1 MPARRQ
7 AGVPWEP
14 LAVWTLYGFV
24 ASEVFATY
32 ARLPLRELYHVSG
45 TGRIAGLGRVLVFL
59 NWPTALVALAILPL
73 VGGRHR
79 VVAVV
84 AGLLCAGIFWPGMVD
99 QADLDAKWP
108 NVVPATGVLFTLGL
122 TLWAVR
128 DGITP
133 RAPVRGD
140 AVRAIAAA
148 VLVLVSLPWIAADLG
163 LSIGAVPGLR
173 SIFVTDEWW
182 APLGQA
188 RLHHAVHPGS
198 HHGMVGTLLALAAL
212 VLSRCLARVRARRVR
227 TPLALYLGVMLVYGI
242 GLVANDASYE
252 QLVKR
257 GATSWSFPALIAPT
271 PTLDWAV
278 LLGLGLACG
287 ILLLRVAD
295 TRPPG
300 AWRAPLVPLGVVAA
314 AGAIA
319 LVVVGSLH
327 GPQRSA
333 RTPFAHAGTGT
344 IVFPMST
351 EGRFHLYS
359 IRADGRGLT
368 QLTDEDASDLA
379 PHWSPDRMLAFQ
391 SNREDGEDV
400 FVADP
405 ALAAV
410 EQITDEDRDGE
421 PAWAPDGKQIALVRN
436 GDLYLVR
443 PRSGRAHRVALDA
456 RWPTWAPGGSLIAY
470 ETDRD
475 DRGRIVVV
483 APGVGGRAPLVVQ
496 GDNRAPAWSPRGD
509 RIAYECRRGDHWH
522 ICLLEPDRGRR
533 RLLTPGDNDEFAPA
547 WSPDGRRIAFIGD
560 RDGNDQLYVMRAD
573 GSEIVRLTSGQADKE
588 APAWRP

>member
-1 MPARRQ
+1 
-7 AGVPWEP
+7 
-14 LAVWTLYGFV
+14 
-24 ASEVFATY
+24 
-32 ARLPLRELYHVSG
+32 
-45 TGRIAGLGRVLVFL
+45 
-59 NWPTALVALAILPL
+59 
-73 VGGRHR
+73 
-79 VVAVV
+79 
-84 AGLLCAGIFWPGMVD
+84 
-99 QADLDAKWP
+99 
-108 NVVPATGVLFTLGL
+108 
-122 TLWAVR
+122 
-128 DGITP
+128 
-133 RAPVRGD
+133 
-140 AVRAIAAA
+140 
-148 VLVLVSLPWIAADLG
+148 
-163 LSIGAVPGLR
+163 
-173 SIFVTDEWW
+173 
-182 APLGQA
+182 
-188 RLHHAVHPGS
+188 
-198 HHGMVGTLLALAAL
+198 
-212 VLSRCLARVRARRVR
+212 
-227 TPLALYLGVMLVYGI
+227 
-242 GLVANDASYE
+242 
-252 QLVKR
+252 
-257 GATSWSFPALIAPT
+257 
-271 PTLDWAV
+271 
-278 LLGLGLACG
+278 
-287 ILLLRVAD
+287 
-295 TRPPG
+295 
-300 AWRAPLVPLGVVAA
+300 
-314 AGAIA
+314 
-319 LVVVGSLH
+319 
-327 GPQRSA
+327 
-333 RTPFAHAGTGT
+333 
-344 IVFPMST
+344 MST

-379 PHWSPDRMLAFQ
+379 PDWSPDRMLAFQ

-410 EQITDEDRDGE
+410 EQISDEDRDGE

-436 GDLYLVR
+436 DDLYLVR
-443 PRSGRAHRVALDA
+443 PHSGRAHRVALDA

-533 RLLTPGDNDEFAPA
+533 RLLTPGDDDEFAPA